1 MVSSSATKPSAT
13 KGSRLLNPWA
23 LAVVAVAVGGL
34 LWATFQREEVFQ
46 PDGRE
51 PDAVSANYAELLL
64 TAHPDDD
71 HLRLQLV
78 DLLIRL
84 GDYTKARQH
93 LEAWPKPKPEVQAY
107 YRLELDALV
116 AANSNDLIAQQALVE
131 RLKSFDHRKLPVPL
145 LQNLAK
151 LALTLQAPA
160 FAASVYEEIAG
171 RDPQLRN
178 ESLKAAAQ
186 WYMAGE
192 QPGRAADI
200 YLQLK
205 RDSQQATERREYA
218 QLAFNSLLSA
228 GRGDEAAQVLSDELP
243 QLNNPQTD
251 APWLEQGVDVAVANK
266 RFELAQRV
274 LKQWQVL
281 QPDNPQIPLKDFH
294 MRLAIGDLA
303 GAWETGQQL
312 AVDYP
317 DDPALIEQM
326 AHLGEWRGDAP
337 AALDYWI
344 RLLALKE
351 DPKTREHAWRLA
363 SQQFDF
369 DRSIPLLAEIMQQR
383 ALTDVELDALIY
395 GHESRGTPNEAEAWL
410 HAYLRKYPTH
420 RRAWS
425 RLLQNLENTGQF
437 AAKAKVYERY
447 SKRFKLDT
455 VEQVDWANTYLK
467 LFDEQSAWSVVQ
479 AADQS
484 ITDADYWRT
493 RASLAWDLER
503 DEDLRVS
510 LEKMLALNGKLT
522 SGDESQL
529 ISLYRTSDPQRA
541 LKLMVASWQHGR
553 DPQRLVEALQ
563 QAQELQ
569 DWPQVV
575 ALLKDAEQ
583 FPDAYE
589 QAQVLAV
596 RGALAVQQGQT
607 EEAERL
613 YLLGLS
619 RFPDDN
625 LFRERLV
632 WLYVDQGNT
641 GKLKPLLTQWRAQA
655 RADRILWLPFASAS
669 QMLGR
674 DSEALAWYRMYLKT
688 SPNDWLVRAAYA
700 DALDSAGYQDAAQRL
715 RLKLLRSPEG
725 ENVQPSSQRYAIW
738 LRLMASSYSPGKAQ
752 QEVSKWKDGSPAM
765 LQLWFERLLARLDAT
780 NQESQKDQWLEW
792 ARSQG
797 LKVDRYEQI
806 QQALRSRNKEQV
818 ETLLASSDLN
828 PAQRAQALSR
838 LGRLGEALDTSLT
851 ALGDDQPMAVREQ
864 LRRQA
869 VEIHEVT
876 PQGAQLSWHEQDF
889 GGLEFNAPRLQIA
902 HNLGDNWYADLEL
915 EQGKYHGDDIES
927 SQIGEERNVALTLQR
942 AVENGSYK
950 LFADTSQRSDDDR
963 NGLGISRT
971 WQVNPGNELELGFD
985 WHRKSEDSGLMRAFG
1000 QHDSVWLG
1008 GRHGLTARD
1017 QLSWEV
1023 AQKSFSTRAGDNL
1036 GNGQALKLELN
1047 HTLEFAG
1054 PNWTVRSGIDYQHNN
1069 VNDRPLDYL
1078 SSDYGGPIR
1087 MPTQVPA
1094 PTTFDPDTGLPE
1106 PADPVVLQTVTGR
1119 DLLQSRYGQLYVG
1132 SSWRRGIPGALVRT
1146 KPQYTWLVDVTA
1158 GWQWLDQTFNYGINT
1173 GIGFEVLGD
1182 DELALTFGYQSAP
1195 QGGDGQ
1201 AGGTLGVSY
1210 GVRFGR

>member
-1 MVSSSATKPSAT
+1 MVSSSATKSN
-13 KGSRLLNPWA
+13 RLLNPWA

-93 LEAWPKPKPEVQAY
+93 LEAWPKPVPEVQAY

-116 AANSNDLIAQQALVE
+116 AAKSNDLIAQQALVE

-160 FAASVYEEIAG
+160 FAANVYEEIAG
-171 RDPQLRN
+171 RDPKVRN
-178 ESLKAAAQ
+178 ESLKSAAQ

-192 QPGRAADI
+192 QPGRAAEI

-205 RDSQQATERREYA
+205 RDSQLDSERRGYA

-228 GRGDEAAQVLSDELP
+228 GRGDQAAQVLSDELSK
-243 QLNNPQTD
+243 LTNAQTD
-251 APWLEQGVDVAVANK
+251 PEWLEQGVDVAVASK
-266 RFELAQRV
+266 RFDLAQRV
-274 LKQWQVL
+274 LKQWQTL
-281 QPDNPQIPLKDFH
+281 QPDNPKIPLKDFH

-312 AVDYP
+312 TVDYP
-317 DDPALIEQM
+317 NDPDLLEQM
-326 AHLGEWRGDAP
+326 AHLGEWRGEP
-337 AALDYWI
+337 AAALGYWI
-344 RLLALKE
+344 RLLKLE
-351 DPKTREHAWRLA
+351 ENPQTRERAWRLA

-369 DRSIPLLAEIMQQR
+369 DRSIPLLAEIMNQR
-383 ALTDVELDALIY
+383 ALTDIELDALNY
-395 GHESRGTPNEAEAWL
+395 GHESRGTPAEAETWFR
-410 HAYLRKYPTH
+410 AYVQKYPAH
-420 RRAWS
+420 RLGWT

-437 AAKAKVYERY
+437 DAKSKVYERY
-447 SKRFKLDT
+447 SKRFKLTT

-467 LFDEQSAWSVVQ
+467 LFDYESAWSVVQ
-479 AADQS
+479 TDDQS
-484 ITDADYWRT
+484 IDDVDYWHT

-510 LEKMLALNGKLT
+510 LEKVLALNGKLT

-529 ISLYRTSDPQRA
+529 ITLYRTRDPQRA
-541 LKLMVASWQHGR
+541 LKLTIASWQRTR

-563 QAQELQ
+563 QAQDLN

-575 ALLKDAEQ
+575 ALLEDAQQ
-583 FPDAYE
+583 FPAAYE
-589 QAQVLAV
+589 QAQVLAI
-596 RGALAVQQGQT
+596 RGALAVQQGQP

-613 YLLGLS
+613 YLLGLE
-619 RFPDDN
+619 RFPADN
-625 LFRERLV
+625 LFRERLM

-641 GKLKPLLTQWRAQA
+641 AKLKPLLSQWRSQA
-655 RADRILWLPFASAS
+655 REDRVLWLPFASAS

-674 DSEALAWYRMYLKT
+674 DAEALAWYRLYLKS

-725 ENVQPSSQRYAIW
+725 ENIEPSSQRYAIW
-738 LRLMASSYSPGKAQ
+738 LRLVASSYSPRKAQ
-752 QEVSKWKDGSPAM
+752 QQVLKNWKDGSPAM

-780 NQESQKDQWLEW
+780 NQESQKDAWLEW

-797 LKVDRYEQI
+797 LKVERYEQI
-806 QQALRSRNKEQV
+806 QQALRSRNKDQV
-818 ETLLASSDLN
+818 EALLASSDLN
-828 PAQRAQALSR
+828 PAQRAQALNR
-838 LGRLGEALDTSLT
+838 LGRLGEALDTSLS
-851 ALGDDQPMAVREQ
+851 ALGDDQPVAVREQ

-869 VEIHEVT
+869 VELQERT
-876 PQGAQLSWHEQDF
+876 PQGAQLSWHQQDF

-902 HNLGDNWYADLEL
+902 HNLGDNWYADLQL
-915 EQGKYHGDDIES
+915 EQGDYKGDDIVS
-927 SQIGEERNVALTLQR
+927 SEIGEERNAALTLQR
-942 AVENGSYK
+942 PVENGSYT

-963 NGLGISRT
+963 NGLGISRS
-971 WQVNPGNELELGFD
+971 WQVSPSNELELGVD
-985 WHRKSEDSGLMRAFG
+985 WHRKSDDSGLMRAFG
-1000 QHDSVWLG
+1000 QQDRVWLG

-1017 QLSWEV
+1017 QISWEV
-1023 AQKSFSTRAGDNL
+1023 AQRSFSTRAGDDL
-1036 GNGQALKLELN
+1036 GNGQALKMEYN

-1054 PNWTVRSGIDYQHNN
+1054 PNWTLRGGLDYQHND
-1069 VNDRPLDYL
+1069 VKDRSLDYL
-1078 SSDYGGPIR
+1078 SSTQGGPVR
-1087 MPTQVPA
+1087 RVE
-1094 PTTFDPDTGLPE
+1094 DNDNPE
-1106 PADPVVLQTVTGR
+1106 TVLAS
-1119 DLLQSRYGQLYVG
+1119 DLLQSTYSQLYVG
-1132 SSWRRGIPGALVRT
+1132 SSWRRGLPGALVRT

-1173 GIGFEVLGD
+1173 GIGVQVLGD